1 MKKFIE
7 NKSSLAKKSLNNK
20 EMLSIKGGEEA
31 LAFEGDT
38 PKLKIRA

>member
-20 EMLSIKGGEEA
+20 EMLSIKGGDETSGEP
-31 LAFEGDT
+31 
-38 PKLKIRA
+38 PKLIVKL